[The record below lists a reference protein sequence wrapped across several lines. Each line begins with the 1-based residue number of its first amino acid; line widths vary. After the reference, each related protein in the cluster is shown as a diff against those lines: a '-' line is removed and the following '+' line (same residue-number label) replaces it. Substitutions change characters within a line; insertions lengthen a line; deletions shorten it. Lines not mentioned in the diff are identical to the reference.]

1 MLRLGKGPRLPLP
14 CDLEGAT
21 QVPQPARRTTPA
33 LPLPLLQGKGE
44 PTEKGENKFPGQPH
58 RPTQPAVPP
67 TYHEKRGSPDRAR
80 RRKGGK
86 SHPLPAP
93 GREQTPVGW
102 ASQPGSPK
110 EGWGRR
116 VPAPK
121 PNKARP
127 EPQPGRIAQ
136 PRLFLPA
143 RPGRAGPRRTLRHG
157 GTRLRSASVSHPR
170 RAAAAAAPA
179 RPPSRSPRQAPSAAL
194 PLSPA
199 LFRS

>member
-1 MLRLGKGPRLPLP
+1 MTRRGAHKFPSQRGGPLWRSSPP
-14 CDLEGAT
+14 PPG
-21 QVPQPARRTTPA
+21 Q
-33 LPLPLLQGKGE
+33 GE
-44 PTEKGENKFPGQPH
+44 PTEKGKTSSPANLTDLRCQPSPH
-58 RPTQPAVPP
+58 LPR
-67 TYHEKRGSPDRAR
+67 ERGSPDRAR
-80 RRKGGK
+80 RLKGGK
-86 SHPLPAP
+86 SHPQPVP

-102 ASQPGSPK
+102 VSQPGSPK

-143 RPGRAGPRRTLRHG
+143 RPGPARPRRTLRHG
-157 GTRLRSASVSHPR
+157 GTRLRSASVSHPGR
-170 RAAAAAAPA
+170 AAAAPA
-179 RPPSRSPRQAPSAAL
+179 RPPARRARSAAL